1 MPIPEP
7 TGQDARI
14 EDLEI
19 IATGDYNKIVARKD
33 KLVNERDSI
42 TDKNSKEYKDL
53 TARIDTLDAAAKK
66 AKKDKNSKKSD
77 DDLASW
83 SGRVA
88 NASTNAFSA
97 SVNGVSVGLT
107 GFSFAFG
114 GFSSNVWIATES
126 ATAARAS
133 QTGTTFGVEGAVE
146 KAAAQKLNAMA
157 TETDLVSLCTETF
170 ALATNVKNLT
180 NIVSALHNIG

>member
-19 IATGDYNKIVARKD
+19 IATGDYSQIVARKD
-33 KLVNERDSI
+33 ELVKERASI
-42 TDKNSKEYKDL
+42 SDTESEEYKDL

-66 AKKDKNSKKSD
+66 AKKDKGCARSD
-77 DDLASW
+77 DDLAYW

-97 SVNGVSVGLT
+97 SVNGVSVGISGWVVSLGILSTSAFVWTYSASTNAVDVKALENDMT
-107 GFSFAFG
+107 GIKNHLNALK
-114 GFSSNVWIATES
+114 
-126 ATAARAS
+126 TAVTTVNS
-133 QTGTTFGVEGAVE
+133 QTNVAEIGVASTAQLTKALLGIVGVTF
-146 KAAAQKLNAMA
+146 K
-157 TETDLVSLCTETF
+157 T
-170 ALATNVKNLT
+170 
-180 NIVSALHNIG
+180 